1 MSYVAF
7 QYAEALFALAS
18 ETDQVGELQQVYKAF
33 LDAQDKDIEVFLNHP
48 KIKHIEKKEV
58 LKQSVQHPLFLHFL
72 YVLIDNARMDVLSDV
87 YHELTTIINNQ
98 NKVMNAT
105 VYSKQALTKTELEN
119 LQTSIGKKHQRTVT
133 LVNVVDPT
141 IIGGLRVEYE
151 GHVLD
156 QTINNYLHSLQNDLS
171 K

>member
-7 QYAEALFALAS
+7 QYAEALFSLALES
-18 ETDQVGELQQVYKAF
+18 KQLDSLQEVYDGF
-33 LDAQDKDIEVFLNHP
+33 LEAQDSDIHIFLNHP
-48 KIKHIEKKEV
+48 KIKKSEKKEV
-58 LKQSVQHPLFLHFL
+58 LKNAIEHPLFIHFL
-72 YVLIDNARMDVLSDV
+72 YVLIDNNRVDLLDDV
-87 YHELTTIINNQ
+87 YRELQTIINNQ
-98 NKVMNAT
+98 HKVMYAT
-105 VYSKQALTKTELEN
+105 VYSRVALTKTELEN

-133 LVNVVDPT
+133 LENVVDPS
-141 IIGGLRVEYE
+141 IIGGVRIEYE

>member
-7 QYAEALFALAS
+7 QYAEALFSLAQ
-18 ETDQVGELQQVYKAF
+18 EANQVESLQQVYQAF
-33 LDAQDKDIEVFLNHP
+33 LDAHDHDVRVFLNHP
-48 KIKHIEKKEV
+48 KIKKSEKKDV
-58 LKQSVQHPLFLHFL
+58 IAKAVDHPLFVNFM
-72 YVLIDNARMDVLSDV
+72 YVLIDNSRMDIVEDV
-87 YHELTTIINNQ
+87 FAEYNTIINNQ
-98 NKVMNAT
+98 NKLMDAT

-133 LVNVVDPT
+133 LKNVVDPS
-141 IIGGLRVEYE
+141 ILGGVRIEYE